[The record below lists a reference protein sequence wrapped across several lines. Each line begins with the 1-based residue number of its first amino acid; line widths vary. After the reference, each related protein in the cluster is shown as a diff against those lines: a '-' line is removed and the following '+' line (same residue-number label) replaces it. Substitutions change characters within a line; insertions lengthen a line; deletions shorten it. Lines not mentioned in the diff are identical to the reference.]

1 MNLREMGKT
10 TFPPI
15 VVSNEIP
22 KNGKGEDGGRKGLGL
37 GAGRI
42 DEGFNFVLIKFE
54 MSKRVVSR
62 VL

>member
-1 MNLREMGKT
+1 MR
-10 TFPPI
+10 FQR
-15 VVSNEIP
+15 VFV
-22 KNGKGEDGGRKGLGL
+22 NGKGEDGGRKGLGL